1 MILKIEKTILIYI
14 LYIIMIWAHKDINN
28 ITAIV
33 ATHNRSNA
41 LKKLIKS
48 LSNHY
53 PKIPLIVIDSSTDK
67 VIQLTKQH
75 LIVDSNTWISWQR
88 NIALD
93 LVQTD
98 LLLLLDDDYIFSYKT
113 NINIF
118 IKDIINNW
126 YHIIWGQVNNLDSQN
141 FNFHGIYHIH
151 QDVLYHFIDHWYNKE
166 NKKYDTIFNFFL
178 WETNIIKSIWWWD
191 EKLKY
196 AREHDDFFLNAKNKN
211 LNVWYNDNISI
222 DHKSYKKYHWWK
234 KAEESIKYFLQK
246 WGITNKI
253 EIRLIQNNNP
263 DLTYISYHNCIKK
276 EDLIP
281 KDILSM
287 IHEKYGNF
295 TIKIS

>member
-1 MILKIEKTILIYI
+1 MILKIENHILIYI
-14 LYIIMIWAHKDINN
+14 LYIIMIWTHKDINN

-33 ATHNRSNA
+33 ATHNRGNA

-48 LSNHY
+48 LSYYY
-53 PKIPLIVIDSSTDK
+53 PKLPLIVVDSSTDK

-98 LLLLLDDDYIFSYKT
+98 LLLLLDDDYIFNYKT

-118 IKDIINNW
+118 VKEIIDNW
-126 YHIIWGQVNNLDSQN
+126 YHIIWGQVHNLDSQN
-141 FNFHGIYHIH
+141 FNFHGIYHIYK
-151 QDVLYHFIDHWYNKE
+151 DVLYHFIDHWYDKKNR
-166 NKKYDTIFNFFL
+166 KYDTIFNFFL

-234 KAEESIKYFLQK
+234 KAEESIKHFLQK

-253 EIRLIQNNNP
+253 EIRLMQNNNP
-263 DLTYISYHNCIKK
+263 ELTYISYHNCIKK

-281 KDILSM
+281 KDILSI